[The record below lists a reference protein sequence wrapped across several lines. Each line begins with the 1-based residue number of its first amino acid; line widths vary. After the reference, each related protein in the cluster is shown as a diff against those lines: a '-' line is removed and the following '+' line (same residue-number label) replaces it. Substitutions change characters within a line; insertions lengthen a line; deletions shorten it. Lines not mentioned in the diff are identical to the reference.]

1 MRFFL
6 MLQFLI
12 MVNIVE
18 FEFDNKVIEFDL
30 SGEDVMINATEMGNI
45 YGKIPYDFL
54 KQEGTKKFIAEL
66 KSAIPAFRSD
76 SESERNAGNEDL
88 TLKNDDR
95 SDPNSP
101 NNAIM
106 VVKSDIGGADGGAT
120 WMHRQL
126 ALKFAAWLNPKFEV
140 WIYNTIDRLLFE
152 HARRTSEELKEK
164 AKLSDRRDELISRLQ
179 SLPDFQEFMQVE
191 YKIRQASNRI
201 AKFNNNQLSI
211 FRGN

>member
-30 SGEDVMINATEMGNI
+30 SGEDVMINATEMGKV
-45 YGKIPYDFL
+45 YGKEPYDFL
-54 KQEGTKKFIAEL
+54 KQEGTKKFISEL
-66 KSAIPAFRSD
+66 KSAIPAFS
-76 SESERNAGNEDL
+76 
-88 TLKNDDR
+88 
-95 SDPNSP
+95 SDPESVLNP
-101 NNAIM
+101 ANGLL
-106 VVKSDIGGADGGAT
+106 SDESIVRTDRGKALDGGAT